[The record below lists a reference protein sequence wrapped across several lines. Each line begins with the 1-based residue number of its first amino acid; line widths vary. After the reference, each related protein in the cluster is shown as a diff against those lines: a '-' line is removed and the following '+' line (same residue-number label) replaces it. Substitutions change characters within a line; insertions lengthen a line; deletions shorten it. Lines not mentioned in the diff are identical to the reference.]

1 MPPRPL
7 PLRLTSPSLGTAY
20 EYSEG
25 VLVLNRF
32 RIWGT
37 PTHLLFFRWLKSLN
51 ISMASECQQQS
62 LAQELTGGV
71 AGEYALFS
79 SKKRGEEF
87 HKAAFVWVEHLEQK
101 IVDTLDHNDRLECI
115 AT

>member
-1 MPPRPL
+1 MPLRPL

-25 VLVLNRF
+25 VSF

-37 PTHLLFFRWLKSLN
+37 PTHILFFRWLKSWN
-51 ISMASECQQQS
+51 ISMASECKQRS

-71 AGEYALFS
+71 AGEYALSPSPRSEEKS
-79 SKKRGEEF
+79 S
-87 HKAAFVWVEHLEQK
+87 
-101 IVDTLDHNDRLECI
+101 TRLLLCG
-115 AT
+115 